1 MATFE
6 ERKVVHMRV
15 RLALLLLASVCGTVG
30 LSQHGAA
37 SAQAVAVD
45 RSATVEDLAAK
56 LEQRYV
62 FPEVGRKYAAMLRSN
77 AAAGKYSGVTDDQA
91 FAKLV
96 TDDLEEVAFDGH
108 LKLVPVPTKVA
119 APGGGGA
126 GPKPLPDTIQAA
138 ARLTPEIAYIRLGK
152 FFGEPEEV
160 AAVKKFFADNS
171 DAKTLILDVRTHVGG
186 GLEEMDAMFPYLF
199 DKETVLVG
207 MDTRQG
213 IESPLGESPTLRP
226 AAAPASVVRRNHI
239 AIPAA
244 QATPLAKAK
253 VFVLA
258 SGRTGSAGEHFVLSL
273 KRTGRATVIGET
285 TYGAGNFG
293 STEQIA
299 GGFQAF
305 IAVGRTFDPDT
316 DKGWDY
322 TGIAPHVAVP
332 AKEALTEALVRS
344 GLARDQAEA
353 LSAKHGPK
361 AEDVASMR
369 KAPTSVAGI

>member
-1 MATFE
+1 
-6 ERKVVHMRV
+6 MRV

-37 SAQAVAVD
+37 SAQAVEAD
-45 RSATVEDLAAK
+45 RSATIEDLAAK

-62 FPEVGRKYAAMLRSN
+62 FPEVGRKYAAMLRAN
-77 AAAGKYSGVTDDQA
+77 AASGKYSGLADDAA

-96 TDDLEEVAFDGH
+96 TDDLEQVAFDGH
-108 LKLVPVPTKVA
+108 LKLVPVKKPA
-119 APGGGGA
+119 AAGASGGG
-126 GPKPLPDTIQAA
+126 PKGVPETIQAA
-138 ARLTPEIAYIRLGK
+138 ERLTADVAYLRLGK
-152 FFGEPEEV
+152 FFGEPEKT
-160 AAVKKFFADNS
+160 AAITKFIRDNA
-171 DAKTLILDVRTHVGG
+171 DAKTLILDVRTHIGG
-186 GLEEMDAMFPYLF
+186 GLDEMDAMFPYLF
-199 DKETVLVG
+199 AKETLLVG

-213 IESPLGESPTLRP
+213 IESPLDESPTLRP

-239 AIPAA
+239 VRPAA
-244 QATPLAKAK
+244 GPNPLAKAK

-293 STEQIA
+293 RTEQIA

-332 AKEALTEALVRS
+332 AKDALTEALLRS
-344 GLARDQAEA
+344 GLPREQAEA
-353 LSAKHGPK
+353 LSAQHGPK
-361 AEDVASMR
+361 AEEVASQR
-369 KAPTSVAGI
+369 KAPASVAGI